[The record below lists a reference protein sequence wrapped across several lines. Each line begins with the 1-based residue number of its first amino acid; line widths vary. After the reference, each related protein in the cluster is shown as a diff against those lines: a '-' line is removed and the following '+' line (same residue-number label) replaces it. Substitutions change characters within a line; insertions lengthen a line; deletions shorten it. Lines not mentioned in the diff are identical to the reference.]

1 MKIRNLKTL
10 IFKNKKSKM
19 NEKGVAMEYLF
30 WLILGVIVLV
40 VIIIIIGILTGKGSA
55 AIEYIKD
62 LFRWGG

>member
-1 MKIRNLKTL
+1 MESR
-10 IFKNKKSKM
+10 
-19 NEKGVAMEYLF
+19 KGAVAMEYLF